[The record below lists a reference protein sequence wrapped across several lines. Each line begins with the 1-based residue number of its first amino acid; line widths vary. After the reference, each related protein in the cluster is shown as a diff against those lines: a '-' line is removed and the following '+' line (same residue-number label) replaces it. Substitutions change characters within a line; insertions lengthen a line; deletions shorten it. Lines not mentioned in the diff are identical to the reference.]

1 MGVVGRLDQYA
12 SMLAWEFDDYSI
24 SENLFLYSE
33 QYNQSNWIKQG
44 STISQNA
51 ITAPDGL
58 GTADKLIG
66 NNGVTTR
73 QSVYQ
78 QVNVTSGVTYTFS
91 VFLKQA
97 ERRYGCIWFDNAN
110 ITEGAFY
117 GAGTYFDLQTGTII
131 GTQNTKIVAYPNGWY
146 RIYVTATPS
155 FTGALSLNTSIGT
168 PNNASD
174 GAGTIAYQ
182 YTGDGVSGF
191 YIWGSQVETGTN
203 RTDYTPTTTTAKTRV
218 LSSTTNTN
226 ITGLGTYYSSGF
238 DENVGFTTF
247 LSANISPPYDP
258 VYDEFGGTLFG
269 AGQGRY
275 MRQNTDKSVIV
286 YNEIDEITDFY
297 GRGVVRD
304 GLVLDLDAGIS
315 ASYAGI
321 GTTWTDLSAT
331 NSQAILQN
339 SPTFIMDNS
348 GILDFDGTDDYADAT
363 SSAYNLGVGTIEV
376 WVKADAPTDNLNQ
389 QIFARTNTSAG
400 TFNIF
405 KNITNLFQFSIRLTT
420 NTQYNIGSD
429 SNATTNWTH
438 IVGTYDGAI
447 QKMFVNTTQQ
457 STTNTISG
465 TLNISGTLAI
475 NIARQTTG
483 TALFNGKIAAI
494 RVYNRA
500 LTASEISQNYN
511 ALKNRFGL

>member
-1 MGVVGRLDQYA
+1 
-12 SMLAWEFDDYSI
+12 MLAWEFDDYSM
-24 SENLFLYSE
+24 SENLIKSSE
-33 QYNQSNWIKQG
+33 DLIIAVGLWTEIGDGVTVTTNQV
-44 STISQNA
+44 
-51 ITAPDGL
+51 TAPDGTL
-58 GTADKLIG
+58 SADKVAIKNTNSGFKSIQSSILSASVIGQAYTASIFCKAAEHSYVRIDMEGGGNSGGIAVDLTNGSLI
-66 NNGVTTR
+66 
-73 QSVYQ
+73 
-78 QVNVTSGVTYTFS
+78 
-91 VFLKQA
+91 
-97 ERRYGCIWFDNAN
+97 
-110 ITEGAFY
+110 
-117 GAGTYFDLQTGTII
+117 
-131 GTQNTKIVAYPNGWY
+131 TQISAPDSYSIRAYPNGWY
-146 RIYVTATPS
+146 RIAATSTASSTAAS
-155 FTGALSLNTSIGT
+155 ALRVYLT
-168 PNNASD
+168 NAS
-174 GAGTIAYQ
+174 GTAAFSGTTGNGVYLWGGQ
-182 YTGDGVSGF
+182 YESSSSV
-191 YIWGSQVETGTN
+191 
-203 RTDYTPTTTTAKTRV
+203 TDYTPTTTTAKTRV

-247 LSANISPPYDP
+247 LPANISPPYDP
-258 VYDEFGGTLFG
+258 VYDEFGGTFFG

-275 MRQNTDKSVIV
+275 MRQYNDKSVIV

-304 GLVLDLDAGIS
+304 GLVLDLDAGVS

-321 GTTWTDLSAT
+321 GTTWTDLST
-331 NSQAILQN
+331 TSSQVILQN
-339 SPTFIMDNS
+339 SPTFLTDNS

-363 SSAYNLGVGTIEV
+363 SSAYNLGVGSIEV

-405 KNITNLFQFSIRLTT
+405 KNAANLFQFSIRLTT

-429 SNATTNWTH
+429 STATNNWTH

-457 STTNTISG
+457 STTNAISG

-483 TALFNGKIAAI
+483 TAIFNGKIAM
-494 RVYNRA
+494 VKLYNRA
-500 LTASEISQNYN
+500 LTTSEIQQNYN